1 MFARHV
7 FRTGQV
13 GNRPRHFQNPVVSSR
28 AEIQFRHRHLQHLLR
43 RVVERAECF
52 QLLWP
57 DARVAGDFWF
67 VRETFLLPLARSDDA
82 RSDFRRILAG
92 FVAGNFTKFYLGH
105 FDMQINS
112 VEQRPR
118 NSSQIVLNF
127 ARRTLAFMGHFSV
140 WSARCCLFMSA
151 E

>member
-1 MFARHV
+1 MFARNV

-67 VRETFLLPLARSDDA
+67 VRETGLLNFSGGNDA
-82 RSDFRRILAG
+82 CADFCGRLAG
-92 FVAGNFTKFYLGH
+92 FVA
-105 FDMQINS
+105 
-112 VEQRPR
+112 
-118 NSSQIVLNF
+118 
-127 ARRTLAFMGHFSV
+127 
-140 WSARCCLFMSA
+140 
-151 E
+151 